1 MKNIFSKFL
10 TNKNTRSKITI
21 GNQNEFSGVIAESIP
36 IESTVENLQNVN
48 VTGLNYISEV
58 IYVNTPL
65 KSLEKVNSGATVV
78 LDRAVGSVM
87 VLPSPQV
94 GLSFNFYVLTSVT
107 SNDYT
112 IVTQDAKL
120 TGNMI
125 NVDTDTDNAVDAFLA
140 NGTTHVAINMNGT
153 TSGGLKGTCFK
164 ITCISPDTWLVNG
177 TNIGTGIVES
187 PFITE

>member
-1 MKNIFSKFL
+1 MKNIFQKFL
-10 TNKNTRSKITI
+10 TNKNSRSKITI
-21 GNQNEFSGVIAESIP
+21 GNQNEFSGVIANPVS

-48 VTGLNYISEV
+48 VSNLNYTTEV
-58 IYVNTPL
+58 VYVNTSL

-78 LDRAVGSVM
+78 LNRANGSVI
-87 VLPSPQV
+87 VLPTPEI
-94 GLSFNFYVLTSVT
+94 GLTFEFYILTSVT

-112 IVTQDAKL
+112 IVTQNATL
-120 TGNMI
+120 IGNMV

-153 TSGGLKGTCFK
+153 TSGGIKGTYFK
-164 ITCISPDTWLVNG
+164 LTCISSDTWLVNG